1 MAMKYLVKPT
11 KYSVYAETSNPVFGE
26 DTLTVEIEDAG
37 GGPFIV
43 ITSLS
48 DTPQAMG
55 KIEVELNQ
63 WIAVDKAARQLIKD
77 FDYE

>member
-11 KYSVYAETSNPVFGE
+11 KYAVYTEDSNPIFGE
-26 DTLTVEIEDAG
+26 STLTVELEDGG
-37 GGPFIV
+37 GGPYIV

-55 KIEVELNQ
+55 KIEVELDQ